1 MRWEYYSKGIDM
13 EKVIIWH
20 NPRCRKSRE
29 GLQYLQNKG
38 VEPEVFDYM
47 KTPFSP
53 EELAEVIRL
62 SGQPVEEF
70 IRRNEKEYKTLG
82 LNKRKL
88 SIVEFAEICSNHPRL
103 LQRPIVIKGSSV
115 VLARPASKI
124 DEIL

>member
-1 MRWEYYSKGIDM
+1 MRWEYNSKEIDM

-29 GLQYLQNKG
+29 GLQYLQNKS

-47 KTPFSP
+47 KTPFSS
-53 EELAEVIRL
+53 EELAEIIQF